1 MAFDSVEPQDSAPRN
16 RRRPGMLRF
25 LLSRSATVLAVAVC
39 CLGLMSA
46 LLVAS
51 ALSRS
56 EDRDERATFESSAAL
71 LSLQLTSEVARYVD
85 AATSLAASLGAHDVL
100 HAADFDSVTSPLN
113 AGQLNGIESAAYV
126 VTTDTA
132 GIASSQAY
140 WRAQGAPSNLTFVPW
155 TDANTHYFSA
165 YTRSLHADIVS
176 TSRVVDLARYPE
188 VVAALESAKSTG
200 VITISRALASHR
212 DNPLFPQDQEPTF
225 VLVAP
230 AYSSAPA
237 GESRRFNGWVALGL
251 RAQDI
256 ANRAF
261 AKSDVRSFENV
272 RVSGVNANNE
282 PVLVSALHAK
292 HSSDSMRSS
301 RSIVIAQDLW
311 RLDVFAN
318 PSRPFFDGARP
329 QLSAFVLACGF
340 IASLL
345 LGALVY
351 VLAGSR
357 ARALELVAARTAD
370 LERDIERRERVE
382 RDLKAAQAESEEQQ
396 ADLSAFAGF
405 AAHDLKAPLTV
416 LTGYLELIKTGIT
429 NPSTVKAGELPEF
442 SDRAIRASRRMRS
455 LVDSLLA
462 FARARETRLAPAPVA
477 LEPALREVVDLL
489 LEQRQA
495 EGEQQPTP
503 IITLHPP
510 FPAVHMDP
518 EMLRQVLENLIGNA
532 LKYVEAGTPANVDVR
547 AVELGQEMVE
557 LVVADRGIGIPR
569 DRREAVFGGFVRAHT
584 QGYSGSGLGLAICK
598 RVVERHGGSIRVE
611 ENPGGGTRFIV
622 QLPRSGNQEG
632 NESFP

>member
-1 MAFDSVEPQDSAPRN
+1 V
-16 RRRPGMLRF
+16 LRY
-25 LLSRSATVLAVAVC
+25 LLARSAKVLAIGVS
-39 CLGLMSA
+39 CLGLVSA

-100 HAADFDSVTSPLN
+100 HGADFDSVTSPLN

-126 VTTDTA
+126 ISTDSA
-132 GIASSQAY
+132 GVAASQRY
-140 WRAQGAPSNLTFVPW
+140 WRAQGAAANLTFLPW
-155 TDANTHYFSA
+155 EEAKEHYFSV

-176 TSRVVDLARYPE
+176 TPRVVDLARYPE
-188 VVAALESAKSTG
+188 VVQAFESARNTG
-200 VITISRALASHR
+200 LVTISRALASHR

-237 GESRRFNGWVALGL
+237 GESRQFNGWVALGL

-272 RVSGVNANNE
+272 RVSGLDAKNE

-292 HSSDSMRSS
+292 QSSDAMRSG

-311 RLDVFAN
+311 NVDVFAN
-318 PSRPFFDGARP
+318 KSRPFFDGARP
-329 QLSAFVLACGF
+329 QLSAFVLACGL

-345 LGALVY
+345 FGALVY

-357 ARALELVAARTAD
+357 ARALELVADRTAD
-370 LERDIERRERVE
+370 LQRDIERRERVE
-382 RDLKAAQAESEEQQ
+382 SDLKAAQAESDEQK

-416 LTGYLELIKTGIT
+416 LSGYLELIKAGVID
-429 NPSTVKAGELPEF
+429 PKTVKEGELPEF
-442 SDRAIRASRRMRS
+442 CERAMRASRRMRS

-462 FARARETRLAPAPVA
+462 FARAREARIVPAPVQ
-477 LEPALREVVDLL
+477 LEPALRDVIDLL
-489 LEQRQA
+489 MEQRDA
-495 EGEQQPTP
+495 ESESRPAP
-503 IITLHPP
+503 VITLYPP

-532 LKYVEAGTPANVDVR
+532 MKYVEPGTPALVEVR
-547 AVELGQEMVE
+547 AALDGQQMVE
-557 LVVADRGIGIPR
+557 LVVADHGIGIPR
-569 DRREAVFGGFVRAHT
+569 DRREAVFGGFVRAHA
-584 QGYSGSGLGLAICK
+584 QGYAGSGLGLAICK
-598 RVVERHGGSIRVE
+598 RVVERHGGHIRVE

-622 QLPRSGNQEG
+622 QLPSAGNQEV
-632 NESFP
+632 NESVP